1 MLDLEVVPER
11 SLGNEQWEFVL
22 GMPVYQAVNILKR
35 QDRIIKG
42 IQVWYSDQVR
52 NASWQRSPSKGG
64 TEAVLGDFTKNPLQ
78 MDLVLNLSHDGIK
91 LIFDPVSQRL
101 KIIEVNNMSKVKL
114 KYCGVHFNT
123 AQVRPTI
130 EQIDQSFGA
139 THPGVY
145 ISEKQLFV
153 LNFRGLSFDFP
164 IDSKFEP
171 KYAHGLGSLQFPN
184 GASPTVSRMCIY
196 SGNSLQE
203 TKAPPLPVSCFHGN
217 CFLDCLEVLREHN
230 TTLGLKFLLVT
241 EGSGAGKLLD
251 PRKRPIERI
260 VRFGDSCQDVISAL
274 GCPSKV
280 FYKSE
285 DKMKI
290 HSPEAHK
297 RVRSRSADFFYNY
310 FTMGVDLL
318 FDANSYLVK
327 KFILHTN
334 FPGHYNFNMYCRCE
348 FKLPVMVTREKLQ
361 HSLMDDSDFIVTA
374 YSRWNDVQSSLL
386 KADERP
392 VILNRS
398 SSTNT
403 SNPFG
408 STFCYGV
415 QDMIFEVMQNQHIA
429 SLTLYKPSA
438 ARETLSAS

>member
-22 GMPVYQAVNILKR
+22 GMPFYQAVNILKR

-42 IQVWYSDQVR
+42 IQVWYSDQ
-52 NASWQRSPSKGG
+52 
-64 TEAVLGDFTKNPLQ
+64 NPLQ

-241 EGSGAGKLLD
+241 EGNGTGKLLD

-348 FKLPVMVTREKLQ
+348 FKLPVMVSREKQQQQ

>member
-22 GMPVYQAVNILKR
+22 GMPFYQAVNILRR
-35 QDRIIKG
+35 QDRSIKG
-42 IQVWYSDQVR
+42 VQVWYSVQ
-52 NASWQRSPSKGG
+52 
-64 TEAVLGDFTKNPLQ
+64 NPLQ
-78 MDLVLNLSHDGIK
+78 MDLVLNLSQDGIR
-91 LIFDPVSQRL
+91 LIFDPVAQRL
-101 KIIEVNNMSKVKL
+101 KIIEVNNMNKVKL
-114 KYCGVHFNT
+114 KYCGVPFNT
-123 AQVRPTI
+123 PQVRPTI

-145 ISEKQLFV
+145 IAEKQLFV

-184 GASPTVSRMCIY
+184 GASPVVARMCIY
-196 SGNSLQE
+196 TGSSLNE
-203 TKAPPLPVSCFHGN
+203 CRAPPLPVTCFHGN
-217 CFLDCLEVLREHN
+217 CFLECLEVLREN
-230 TTLGLKFLLVT
+230 NVTKGLKFLLIT
-241 EGSGAGKLLD
+241 EGNGQGKVLD
-251 PRKRPIERI
+251 PRKKLVERI
-260 VRFGDSCQDVISAL
+260 VRFGDSCQDVVSAL

-280 FYKSE
+280 FWKSE

-290 HSPEAHK
+290 HMPEAHK
-297 RVRSRSADFFYNY
+297 RVRSQSADYFYNY
-310 FTMGVDLL
+310 LTMGVDILI
-318 FDANSYLVK
+318 DASTHMVK

-334 FPGHYNFNMYCRCE
+334 YPGHFNFNMYCRCE
-348 FKLPVMVTREKLQ
+348 FKLPVVLEKSKPRLSQ
-361 HSLMDDSDFIVTA
+361 GDEEDLVITA
-374 YSRWNDVQSSLL
+374 YSKWSDVQSLL
-386 KADERP
+386 LRPEQRP

-415 QDMIFEVMQNQHIA
+415 HDIIFEVMQNQQIA
-429 SLTLYKPSA
+429 SVTLYQSQPS
-438 ARETLSAS
+438 

>member
-42 IQVWYSDQVR
+42 IQVWYSDQ
-52 NASWQRSPSKGG
+52 
-64 TEAVLGDFTKNPLQ
+64 NPLQ